1 MPRSAP
7 AGRAFG
13 APVTVILQSTK
24 ERKFLVPT
32 ASVRK
37 D

>member
-7 AGRAFG
+7 AGRAVG
-13 APVTVILQSTK
+13 ALVTVILRSTK
-24 ERKFLVPT
+24 ERKILVPT